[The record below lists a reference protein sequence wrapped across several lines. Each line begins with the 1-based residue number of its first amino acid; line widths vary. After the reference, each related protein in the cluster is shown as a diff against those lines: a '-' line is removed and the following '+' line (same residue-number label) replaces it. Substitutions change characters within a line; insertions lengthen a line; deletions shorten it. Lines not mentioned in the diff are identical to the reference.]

1 MARQHSN
8 RTGVR
13 SFGLL
18 SVFALALGALAAWT
32 ALPGTDEVQ
41 HGEGEEPIQVLV
53 VQGYVKQID
62 EENLVLTAPGAPHDL
77 PLLLHPQT
85 RYVNGEEDVKRED
98 VQEGQFVRAALI
110 PAENGEDLLAIV
122 VEIVPEGKPEPP
134 PSEPPGDPGTLGEPD
149 PMPRF
154 DDKDDT
160 TDL

>member
-1 MARQHSN
+1 MARQHPN

-32 ALPGTDEVQ
+32 ALPVADEVQ

-85 RYVNGEEDVKRED
+85 RYVNGEEDVTRED
-98 VQEGQFVRAALI
+98 LQEGQFVRAALI

-122 VEIVPEGKPEPP
+122 VEIVPEGKPEPA

-149 PMPRF
+149 PMPNF
-154 DDKDDT
+154 DDEKGT